1 MKSLQIEWN
10 TTNLNAVNELLDF
23 FCEFSTVIHCNFVR
37 PWIWCISNT
46 HQLEKI
52 MEMHGNFYYEASS
65 AFDKIIEALISNALD
80 IDIRQWF
87 ADVE

>member
-1 MKSLQIEWN
+1 
-10 TTNLNAVNELLDF
+10 
-23 FCEFSTVIHCNFVR
+23 
-37 PWIWCISNT
+37 
-46 HQLEKI
+46 